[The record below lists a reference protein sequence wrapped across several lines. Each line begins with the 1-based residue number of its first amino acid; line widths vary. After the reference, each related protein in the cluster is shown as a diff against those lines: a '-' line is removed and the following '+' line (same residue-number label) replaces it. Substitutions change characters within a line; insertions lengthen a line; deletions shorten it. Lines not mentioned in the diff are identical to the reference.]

1 MVLRTLIDD
10 YLGCRANKRRSPDSV
25 HFELH
30 WERDLARLLGDFND
44 RTLVS
49 FLYAFVNPNPRDREV
64 IRISTD
70 IMTRQ
75 EIEDRRNVL
84 HSLVRDRE
92 AKLKETDYV
101 AAKIAEGAATKE
113 EYAAVLSRRR
123 TWRGE
128 INDAEAGV
136 AALDAEVPEDED
148 AVSAEAT
155 EGRP

>member
-1 MVLRTLIDD
+1 
-10 YLGCRANKRRSPDSV
+10 
-25 HFELH
+25 
-30 WERDLARLLGDFND
+30 
-44 RTLVS
+44 
-49 FLYAFVNPNPRDREV
+49 
-64 IRISTD
+64 
-70 IMTRQ
+70 MTRQ

-101 AAKIAEGAATKE
+101 AAKIAEGAATRE
-113 EYAAVLSRRR
+113 EHAAVLSRRR

-128 INDAEAGV
+128 INEAEAGV